1 MQWRQFSLFL
11 ALTGKLAVVEGKV
24 APLCGQGSV
33 LKVIGLIDLAH
44 GGSIS
49 CLQREEVFVIVVVF
63 KVGTLI

>member
-1 MQWRQFSLFL
+1 VQWRQFSLFL
-11 ALTGKLAVVEGKV
+11 VLTGKLAAV
-24 APLCGQGSV
+24 CGQGSV

-63 KVGTLI
+63 